1 MILQVFFSILL
12 LFGMAAPGYWLARRQ
27 HVQPSFDKDIANLL
41 MKVVYPCLIFR
52 TVYQRYT
59 LEELADVWYLPL
71 AAVVIMLTG
80 LGIGSLVSPWLKFRD
95 AAEKRAFHYQSMMNN
110 FSFLPLALLP
120 SLVGMDKAG
129 DATAILLL
137 AAFGADAVVWSAG
150 VMVASEHKVDWF
162 RSLLHLFSPP
172 LFAMYL
178 GISCRLLT
186 DSIDATGMFIVVGE
200 GLKSAPGYGG
210 KFLDA
215 LELVGKG
222 TIPLAMIQSGSR
234 LAKIGADDLRNLN
247 VWLVTGL
254 RLLVIPAVLLVA
266 LLLLRRFLHFTHLEL
281 VVLATMATMPVA
293 TIAFTFSELFHMD
306 KRFVS
311 SSYLVSTLL
320 AIVTVPLLLGW
331 FLSRLQGAATP

>member
-12 LFGMAAPGYWLARRQ
+12 LFAMAAPGYWLARRQ
-27 HVQPSFDKDIANLL
+27 HVHPSFDKDIANLL

-59 LEELADVWYLPL
+59 LEELSAVWYLPL
-71 AAVVIMLTG
+71 AAIAIMLSG
-80 LGIGSLVSPWLKFRD
+80 LAIGHLASPWLSFRD

-120 SLVGMDKAG
+120 SLVGLDQAG
-129 DATAILLL
+129 NATAILLL
-137 AAFGADAVVWSAG
+137 AAFGADVVVWSAG

-186 DSIDATGMFIVVGE
+186 DAFDVTGFFIAAE
-200 GLKSAPGYGG
+200 ASLKSASTCGG
-210 KFLDA
+210 KFLDT
-215 LELVGKG
+215 LELIGKG
-222 TIPLAMIQSGSR
+222 TIPLAMVQSGSR
-234 LAKIGADDLRNLN
+234 LAKIDADDLRNRN
-247 VWLVTGL
+247 VWIVTGL
-254 RLLVIPAVLLVA
+254 RLLVIPGLLLVA
-266 LLLLRRFLHFTHLEL
+266 LLFLGRLFHFSRMEMI
-281 VVLATMATMPVA
+281 VLATMATMPVA
-293 TIAFTFSELFHMD
+293 TVAFTFSELFHMD

-320 AIVTVPLLLGW
+320 AILTVPLLLGW
-331 FLSRLQGAATP
+331 FLARLQAGH